1 MRRPMGLSLAR
12 GLARLLALLYP
23 SAFRRAHGESFPLVA
38 EDRWRRERAAGASAG
53 AATRSTIRVLVADTW
68 SGRRALR
75 RGRIAGPPRR
85 PILFDRF
92 LAQIRYAARGLVR
105 APLLTLVATVSL
117 AIGIGANT
125 AIFTVANAV
134 LFAPASGIDHF
145 DRLVDIGRT
154 TRGTGFDTLSYPTY
168 VHLRDHSTTLA
179 GVIAL
184 RPDPTP
190 LSVGATGD
198 AVLAY
203 GQLVSANYFDVLG
216 VRPAAGGLFE
226 RRDEHPGTPFRLAV
240 LSYGFWRRQFAGDTT
255 IVGTNLVLNG
265 DTYTVAGVAAAGF
278 QGTTI
283 VSPDVWLP
291 LTALARTTPDQNLLQ
306 SRGSLWLELSAR
318 LAPGAT
324 IDQARGEMT
333 ALSRGLAEAY
343 PDTCQGCG
351 LAVAP
356 SRRIPADL
364 PVVPFFA
371 MLLGLVGVVLVVTC
385 ANLSGLLVARAG
397 TRARE
402 LAVRLALG
410 ASRGSLVAMFLVESL
425 VLFLPGAALALVVAN
440 GVTHLIESLTPRLPV
455 PVAAGLVFD
464 WRVLAFTAGVT
475 LAMALVTGLAPAWHA
490 TRGDLVIDLK
500 RDASAPRRQS
510 LRRVFVTAQLAF
522 CLVSMAL
529 AGLLLRSL
537 HATTTISPGFQV
549 DRIDVA
555 SVDLSLA
562 GYGDD
567 RAASVS
573 EDLRARLA
581 ALPGIESVAAAA
593 VVPLTDEYLG
603 FGDLRRAGDPA
614 SASLF
619 ETGRNWSAISPGY
632 LPTIG
637 LPILRGRNFSTSDR
651 TGGPRVAI
659 VNERLARA
667 AWPGLDPIGRVLET
681 GDFRPGQEKTLERLE
696 VVGVAA
702 DAKYGSIDETPV
714 QFIYVPLSQRAWM
727 RPYFF
732 LQRSASAPSA
742 TPFEPV
748 VRQTVR
754 AFDRRLPLLAFA
766 PLQQYA
772 DTDLLPQRIAAS
784 VAGSLGTLALALSA
798 IGLYGLTAFLVSSR
812 SREIGVRVALGA
824 GHAHVIRLVVGEGMR
839 LAVVGGA
846 IGLCLSVGAARL
858 LSSVLFGVSSLDPIA
873 FGTAMIATTGV
884 ALVATYV
891 PARRAATVDPLVALR
906 TD

>member
-1 MRRPMGLSLAR
+1 
-12 GLARLLALLYP
+12 
-23 SAFRRAHGESFPLVA
+23 V
-38 EDRWRRERAAGASAG
+38 
-53 AATRSTIRVLVADTW
+53 
-68 SGRRALR
+68 
-75 RGRIAGPPRR
+75 
-85 PILFDRF
+85 
-92 LAQIRYAARGLVR
+92 LAQVRHAVRGLVR

-125 AIFTVANAV
+125 AIFTVANAL
-134 LFAPASGIDHF
+134 LFAPALGIDHF

-154 TRGTGFDTLSYPTY
+154 VRGTGFDTLSYPTY
-168 VHLRDHSTTLA
+168 VHLRDHATTLA

-190 LSVGATGD
+190 LSVGAAGD

-203 GQLVSANYFDVLG
+203 GLLVSANYFDVLG
-216 VRPAAGGLFE
+216 GRPAAGSFFHG
-226 RRDEHPGTPFRLAV
+226 RDEHPGTPDRLVV
-240 LSYGFWRRQFAGDTT
+240 LSDGFWRSRFAGDTA
-255 IVGTNLVLNG
+255 IVGTNIVLNG
-265 DTYTVAGVAAAGF
+265 DTYTVAGVTAAGF
-278 QGTTI
+278 QGMTI

-291 LTALARTTPDQNLLQ
+291 LTALGRTTPDEALLQ
-306 SRGSLWLELSAR
+306 SRRSLWLFLSAR

-333 ALSRGLAEAY
+333 ALSRGLADLS
-343 PDTCQGCG
+343 PDPCEGCG

-356 SRRIPADL
+356 SRRMPVGLLD
-364 PVVPFFA
+364 VVPFFA
-371 MLLGLVGVVLVVTC
+371 MLMGLVGVVLMVTC
-385 ANLSGLLVARAG
+385 ANLGGLLVARAG

-410 ASRGSLVAMFLVESL
+410 ASGGSLVAMFLVESL
-425 VLFLPGAALALVVAN
+425 VLFLPGAVLGLVVAR
-440 GVTHLIESLTPRLPV
+440 VATRLIESLAPRLPV

-464 WRVLAFTAGVT
+464 WRVLAFTAGT
-475 LAMALVTGLAPAWHA
+475 ALTMALVTGLAPAWHA
-490 TRGDLVIDLK
+490 TRGDLIGDLK
-500 RDASAPRRQS
+500 REASAPRRQW
-510 LRRVFVTAQLAF
+510 LRRAFVAAQLAF
-522 CLVSMAL
+522 CLVSMTL

-537 HATTTISPGFQV
+537 QATTTIRPGFQV

-562 GYGDD
+562 GYGHD
-567 RAASVS
+567 RAAQAT

-593 VVPLTDEYLG
+593 VVPLTDELLG
-603 FGDLRRAGDPA
+603 FGSLRRAGDPA

-619 ETGRNWSAISPGY
+619 ETGTGWSAISPEY

-637 LPILRGRNFSTSDR
+637 VPVVRGRNFTRSDR
-651 TGGPRVAI
+651 AGAPRVAI

-667 AWPGLDPIGRVLET
+667 AWPGLDPIGRLLEM

-702 DAKYGSIDETPV
+702 DAKYGSIGERPI
-714 QFIYVPLSQRAWM
+714 QFIYVPTSQQPVT

-732 LQRSASAPSA
+732 LRRSPSASSA
-742 TPFEPV
+742 TPEAT
-748 VRQTVR
+748 VRQTLR
-754 AFDRRLPLLAFA
+754 AFDRRLPLVAFA

-784 VAGSLGTLALALSA
+784 IAGSLGALALALAA

-846 IGLCLSVGAARL
+846 IGLCLSVGAAQL
-858 LSSVLFGVSSLDPIA
+858 LSSVLFGVSSLDPMA
-873 FGTAMIATTGV
+873 FGASAIAVTGV
-884 ALVATYV
+884 TLLATYI
-891 PARRAATVDPLVALR
+891 PARRATAGDPLVALR
-906 TD
+906 VD